1 MPRRRCTL
9 ALAAVLLLALPA
21 TASASLGGKV
31 GHIVS
36 ASRFAGAGTG
46 IAIYDDSGNSFVYRL
61 RSNSELKPA
70 SNMKL
75 TTAAVA
81 FADLGIGRRLS
92 TRVYRTGT
100 LSGGTLTGS
109 LWLVGGGDPS
119 LSTDMFASRA
129 FNGAGGHLSDLAAAV
144 RAAGI
149 RRVSGRV
156 FGDESMFDSAR
167 TGPYWKPSYWQDCP
181 PITALSV
188 NKDLISFFEPYAY
201 NQPAVRAADALRGA
215 LKKQGVTVGH
225 DPRAGTLP
233 AAAVAV
239 ASEPS
244 PRISRLVL
252 LMNRPSDNFFAE
264 VLNKRV
270 AVAAGHAGTM
280 RNGRREARR
289 YLVSLGINMT
299 GSHMYDG
306 SGLSPADRLSPRQ
319 ILAVLRRA
327 SLQPYAKPYRLSLP
341 LAGVNGTLSKRM
353 NTGPAHANAR
363 AKTGTLDDASTLS
376 GYVTSANGH
385 RLVFSIMI
393 NRRRLDITAAHA
405 LQDRIVQTLAGSR
418 PR

>member
-149 RRVSGRV
+149 RRLSGRV

-167 TGPYWKPSYWQDCP
+167 RGPYGSPSYWKDCP

-188 NKDLISFFEPYAY
+188 NKDLISFFKPYAY

-233 AAAVAV
+233 
-239 ASEPS
+239 
-244 PRISRLVL
+244 
-252 LMNRPSDNFFAE
+252 
-264 VLNKRV
+264 
-270 AVAAGHAGTM
+270 
-280 RNGRREARR
+280 
-289 YLVSLGINMT
+289 
-299 GSHMYDG
+299 
-306 SGLSPADRLSPRQ
+306 
-319 ILAVLRRA
+319 
-327 SLQPYAKPYRLSLP
+327 
-341 LAGVNGTLSKRM
+341 
-353 NTGPAHANAR
+353 
-363 AKTGTLDDASTLS
+363 
-376 GYVTSANGH
+376 
-385 RLVFSIMI
+385 
-393 NRRRLDITAAHA
+393 
-405 LQDRIVQTLAGSR
+405 
-418 PR
+418 